1 MSVKAAF
8 IGAGGA
14 TLRHVLAW
22 TLLAGHNAAALV
34 RDPVKLE
41 NLLLDLGVS
50 KKIQQSQ
57 LVIVQGSSRDVATV
71 RALLLNDPEV
81 IFSGIT
87 STWRLHYNLFRPIAM
102 NDTSITGDSA
112 SAVVQALRDLKSTN
126 SISNSPIYAP
136 ISSTGHSPQRDQP
149 VPLIPLYWWLLRV
162 PQADTAVLE
171 KVVREAAS
179 ENNPSLGGYVMLRP
193 PLLTDGDLKGTNSLR
208 VGWIWEDDVY
218 KKSGERES
226 GIEVGY
232 TISRLDLARWMF
244 EELVDGD
251 AQRWKGKCVNL
262 TY

>member
-1 MSVKAAF
+1 MGVKAAF

-22 TLLAGHNAAALV
+22 TLLAGHKAAALV
-34 RDPVKLE
+34 RDPAKLE
-41 NLLLDLGVS
+41 SILLDLGVS
-50 KKIQQSQ
+50 KTIQQSQ
-57 LVIVQGSSRDVATV
+57 LIIVHGSSRDVATV

-87 STWRLHYNLFRPIAM
+87 STWKLHCNPFRPIAM

-112 SAVVQALRDLKSTN
+112 SAVVQAVRDLKSTN
-126 SISNSPIYAP
+126 SILNSPIYAP
-136 ISSTGHSPQRDQP
+136 ISSTGHSSQRDQP
-149 VPLIPLYWWLLRV
+149 ILLIPLYWWLLRV

-171 KVVREAAS
+171 KVVREAAT
-179 ENNPSLGGYVMLRP
+179 ENPSLGGYVMLRP
-193 PLLTDGDLKGTNSLR
+193 PLLTDGKMKGTNSLR
-208 VGWIWEDDVY
+208 VGWIWEDVGC
-218 KKSGERES
+218 KNSHERES

-232 TISRLDLARWMF
+232 TISRLDLARWIF
-244 EELVDGD
+244 EELVEGD